1 MRSKDQRP
9 LPRVVASSS
18 DLDTPGVV
26 SNVPGNYFD
35 KHGSRN
41 PGVRLLMQRFH
52 SALFDEIN
60 AYEPDSIL
68 DVGCG
73 EGRTTRF
80 VADQFSVAIHGAE
93 LEGHL
98 LTEARILV
106 PEARFVCA
114 SVYALPYPDRAFD
127 VVVAT
132 EVLEHLHDP
141 SGAVRELLRVARK
154 AVILTVPHEPW
165 WRLANMM
172 RGKYLSDFGNTP
184 GHVQHW
190 TRTGFVRLLALQG
203 NAPRVRGVGL
213 WTFATVARA

>member
-1 MRSKDQRP
+1 
-9 LPRVVASSS
+9 
-18 DLDTPGVV
+18 
-26 SNVPGNYFD
+26 
-35 KHGSRN
+35 
-41 PGVRLLMQRFH
+41 
-52 SALFDEIN
+52 
-60 AYEPDSIL
+60 
-68 DVGCG
+68 
-73 EGRTTRF
+73 
-80 VADQFSVAIHGAE
+80 
-93 LEGHL
+93 
-98 LTEARILV
+98 
-106 PEARFVCA
+106 
-114 SVYALPYPDRAFD
+114 VYALPYPDRAFD

-190 TRTGFVRLLALQG
+190 TRTGFVRLLALQT